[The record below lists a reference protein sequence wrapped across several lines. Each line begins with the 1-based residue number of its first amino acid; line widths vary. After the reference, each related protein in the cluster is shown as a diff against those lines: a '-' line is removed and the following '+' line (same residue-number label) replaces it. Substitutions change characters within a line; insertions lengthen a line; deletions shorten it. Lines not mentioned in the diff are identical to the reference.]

1 MANLL
6 ERASVVLSPTAYNNG
21 EALCIKP
28 DDGSGDFDFSRNSA
42 ATRVNAQ
49 GLVENVQTI
58 SGNLL
63 DYSTFT
69 SPSASWSLVGGL
81 WVYDDTA
88 NGYIL
93 TPFIPVV
100 VGDVFDVVIDVT
112 IASGN
117 ANFRYASGNAQTTL
131 FPFTDFVDGVNE
143 FQATITGV
151 DGHLERIF
159 APASLTD
166 NPFTLNSI
174 SIKKISQDTNLPRI
188 NYEGGCGSWLF
199 EPQSTNLIPYSSDFS
214 QWSTKTNISVTL
226 NSAISPE
233 GVNSAAFINEN
244 SSNAQHFIGQSFSF
258 TNGQDVT
265 ISVYAKKNQRDVLQI
280 SPSGNYLSTSGYAN
294 YDLTN
299 GLVTASGGGV
309 TAEIETLTND
319 WYRCIA
325 KFTANNSATGTTAF
339 FLQNSTT
346 ASRGASYQGDGTS
359 GLYLWGAQVE
369 ALSYPTSLI
378 PTSGSQVTRNQ
389 DVCTNGATGTGLIN
403 STEGTLYAEIA
414 VLANDGTAR
423 YLGLSD
429 GTSDNRV
436 VILYYSPINK
446 IRFIIESEDVK
457 YLDENFLLSDIT
469 EFHKVAISYKLND
482 FKVYVDGVLKI
493 NDTIGNTPIGL
504 NVLSFDLGGSSPFFG
519 KTKALAV
526 WKEALSDQELSEL
539 TTI

>member
-6 ERASVVLSPTAYNNG
+6 QKASIVLTPTAYDNG
-21 EALCIKP
+21 KVLCAKPSEAP
-28 DDGSGDFDFSRNSA
+28 YGDFDFSRNSA

-49 GLVENVQTI
+49 GLVENVQI
-58 SGNLL
+58 
-63 DYSTFT
+63 
-69 SPSASWSLVGGL
+69 
-81 WVYDDTA
+81 
-88 NGYIL
+88 
-93 TPFIPVV
+93 
-100 VGDVFDVVIDVT
+100 
-112 IASGN
+112 
-117 ANFRYASGNAQTTL
+117 
-131 FPFTDFVDGVNE
+131 
-143 FQATITGV
+143 
-151 DGHLERIF
+151 
-159 APASLTD
+159 
-166 NPFTLNSI
+166 
-174 SIKKISQDTNLPRI
+174 LPRI
-188 NYEGGCGSWLF
+188 NYGGFSYDGSGNVVPDSGCGSWLF
-199 EPQSTNLIPYSSDFS
+199 EPQSTNLITYSEDFS

-325 KFTANNSATGTTAF
+325 KFTANNSATGTIAF

-389 DVCTNGATGTGLIN
+389 DLCTNGGSLASIN
-403 STEGTLYAEIA
+403 STEGVLYAEIA
-414 VLANDGTAR
+414 ALADDGTNR
-423 YLGLSD
+423 VISISD
-429 GTSDNRV
+429 GTTANRV
-436 VILYYSPINK
+436 SIVLGTSSNQIRGQVLSSGTSFDFSTTSYNTLNNNK
-446 IRFIIESEDVK
+446 I
-457 YLDENFLLSDIT
+457 
-469 EFHKVAISYKLND
+469 AISYKLND
-482 FKVYVDGVLKI
+482 FSMWINGTKVSTG
-493 NDTIGNTPIGL
+493 TSGNTPVGMNTI
-504 NVLSFDLGGSSPFFG
+504 SFNAGGGAVDYFG
-519 KTKALAV
+519 KTKAVAV
-526 WKEALSDQELSEL
+526 WTEALSDAELTEL
-539 TTI
+539 TT